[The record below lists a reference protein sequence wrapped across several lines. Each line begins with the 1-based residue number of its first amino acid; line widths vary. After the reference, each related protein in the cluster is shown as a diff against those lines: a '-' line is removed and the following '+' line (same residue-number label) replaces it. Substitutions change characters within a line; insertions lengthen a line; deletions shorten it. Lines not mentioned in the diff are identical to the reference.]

1 MKSIIN
7 TVSKDTKRD
16 CEVAQTIKDSLKDVK
31 NLLDR
36 VKLGAGLETRRQA
49 CIQRIDADK
58 LVSNEIRIFTCEPE
72 TSLRLARIIKV

>member
-16 CEVAQTIKDSLKDVK
+16 CEVAQTIKDSSKDVK

-36 VKLGAGLETRRQA
+36 VKLGSGLETRRQA
-49 CIQRIDADK
+49 CIQRVDADK
-58 LVSNEIRIFTCEPE
+58 LVLNKMHIFTCGPE